1 MSVST
6 QKFEKYIDLYKT
18 EQLKHEKTSE
28 LNEILKDT
36 NVEVFIEP
44 NTNYPILYSKENGQ
58 PMFKILDDVLKEF
71 QIITKK
77 LEIWK
82 TFFQSIK
89 NSTNCISHGFISTY
103 YNELKFIYKNIQ
115 IEMKFKDD
123 QLFIESNFKFKKQ
136 TTAIQFGKGNFII
149 RPNNVSSDDLIAYR
163 IEKQVN
169 MRDFNTDI
177 LNEMLEDTKYVLK
190 TNLQIN
196 INDYSQADTIMWMW

>member
-6 QKFEKYIDLYKT
+6 QKFEKYVDLYKI
-18 EQLKHEKTSE
+18 EQLKREKTSE

-36 NVEVFIEP
+36 NIEVFIEP
-44 NTNYPILYSKENGQ
+44 NTNHPILYSKENGQ

-77 LEIWK
+77 LAIWK
-82 TFFQSIK
+82 TFFESIK

-136 TTAIQFGKGNFII
+136 TTAIQFGKGNLII

-163 IEKQVN
+163 IEKQVD
-169 MRDFNTDI
+169 MYDFNTEI